1 MVEGDS
7 LLAGLLLCLVEGVV
21 SVVREDEPLRVPAHL
36 LLLLLLAGEG
46 ADVLGAHGGHESA
59 RPPVVS
65 RRSDNDISGVK

>member
-7 LLAGLLLCLVEGVV
+7 LLAGLLLSLVERVV
-21 SVVREDEPLRVPAHL
+21 GVVREDEPLRVPAHL
-36 LLLLLLAGEG
+36 LLLPLAGDG
-46 ADVLGAHGGHESA
+46 ANVLGAHGGHEPA

>member
-36 LLLLLLAGEG
+36 LLLLLTGDG
-46 ADVLGAHGGHESA
+46 ADVLGAHGGHEPA

-65 RRSDNDISGVK
+65 RRPDNDMAGVI

>member
-7 LLAGLLLCLVEGVV
+7 LLAGLLVCLVERVV
-21 SVVREDEPLRVPAHL
+21 GVVREDEPLRVPAHL

-46 ADVLGAHGGHESA
+46 ADVLCAHGGHEPA

-65 RRSDNDISGVK
+65 RRSDNDMAGVK

>member
-7 LLAGLLLCLVEGVV
+7 FLAGLCLAERVV
-21 SVVREDEPLRVPAHL
+21 GVVREDEPLRVPAHL
-36 LLLLLLAGEG
+36 LLLLRLLAGHA
-46 ADVLGAHGGHESA
+46 ADVLRAHGGHEPA

>member
-21 SVVREDEPLRVPAHL
+21 SVVREDEPLRVPAL
-36 LLLLLLAGEG
+36 LLLLPLAGDG
-46 ADVLGAHGGHESA
+46 ADVLGAHGGHEPA

-65 RRSDNDISGVK
+65 RRSDDDMAGVK

>member
-7 LLAGLLLCLVEGVV
+7 LLAGLLVCLVEGVV

-36 LLLLLLAGEG
+36 LLPLAGEG
-46 ADVLGAHGGHESA
+46 ADVLGAHGGHEPA

-65 RRSDNDISGVK
+65 RRSDNDMAGVK

>member
-21 SVVREDEPLRVPAHL
+21 CVVREDEPLRVPAHL
-36 LLLLLLAGEG
+36 LPLPVAGDG
-46 ADVLGAHGGHESA
+46 ADVLGAHGGHEPA